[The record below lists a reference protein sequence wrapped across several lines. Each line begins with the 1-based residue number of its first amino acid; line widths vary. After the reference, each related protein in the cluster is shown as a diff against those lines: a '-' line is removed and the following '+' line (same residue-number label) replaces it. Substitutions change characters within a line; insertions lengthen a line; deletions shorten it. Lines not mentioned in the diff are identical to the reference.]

1 MTKPPSPRASNSA
14 DSISRADGSPDQSAD
29 RTLVKAP
36 FSIAILPP
44 VARFTVTHIADPGID
59 LFATAKRLQDPLVFL
74 KGIELAAH
82 WTDKGLPVFN
92 NEFHTIAGR
101 EADVLTDFLRYG
113 HLAFTTNGAGIFH
126 PYSHSLQ

>member
-1 MTKPPSPRASNSA
+1 MASPTRA
-14 DSISRADGSPDQSAD
+14 
-29 RTLVKAP
+29 RTQHWCQAR

-44 VARFTVTHIADPGID
+44 VARFTVTHIADPGIN

-82 WTDKGLPVFN
+82 WTDKGLALFN

-101 EADVLTDFLRYG
+101 EADAVTDFLRHG
-113 HLAFTTNGAGIFH
+113 NLAFTANGAGIFH
-126 PYSHSLQ
+126 LYSHSFAQRYRILDLPILSYPPP